1 MLSLGWILLI
11 FNGPQHGATSF
22 AVGSLIVTGNFIL
35 LGSGWKLV
43 FRKKLIAL
51 SVLIIVFKYAILGV
65 IIYHFV
71 KQSWMQPFWFAA
83 GVASMMGASLIYALT
98 QSFFEEE
105 PKEETKE

>member
-1 MLSLGWILLI
+1 MFAMGSLLLY
-11 FNGPQHGATSF
+11 FNGPQYAALSF

-71 KQSWMQPFWFAA
+71 KQSWLQPFWFAA

-98 QSFFEEE
+98 QGFFEKEPEE
-105 PKEETKE
+105 QKE